1 MQQEHKT
8 NGAFAHDSSVA
19 VAPSPFGAYNR
30 VYLVQATPSPKFLA
44 SLRTSYILK
53 PLCETVLYKKN
64 R

>member
-1 MQQEHKT
+1 MRREHKT

-30 VYLVQATPSPKFLA
+30 VYLVQATPS
-44 SLRTSYILK
+44 LRTSYILK